1 MTHPTL
7 TLFCGVYCQEMKAK
21 SNMEGKYVKKNAENQ
36 VHQNQQR
43 CHLNEQKLRQQIEV
57 RSLRPTI

>member
-1 MTHPTL
+1 MTSFSPFFIVHIFIAL
-7 TLFCGVYCQEMKAK
+7 LLQEMKAK

-43 CHLNEQKLRQQIEV
+43 SILNEQELKDKLDV
-57 RSLRPTI
+57 RK

>member
-1 MTHPTL
+1 
-7 TLFCGVYCQEMKAK
+7 MKAK

-43 CHLNEQKLRQQIEV
+43 CILTEQELKDKLEV
-57 RSLRPTI
+57 LVYLCKQKYQFC